1 MNISYS
7 MLRCTIFSDVYMN
20 ILYCVESGKLDDHR
34 APTYCTT
41 HICSSLHFNRLC
53 SRVVIP
59 LTSSSLH
66 SRGNSADKL
75 ERENTQPKSDVLF
88 PSRNDAFLFLCLIS
102 KQGNDL
108 YVWIGALI
116 IPSRTVNTGGSVHSC
131 ESPSWK
137 LLLRTI
143 NCVSCTQITKVYRKS
158 KTISVDS
165 KERKK
170 GGRKYHASV
179 CQRITENFNKM
190 VNV

>member
-1 MNISYS
+1 MKGGEGWGGGAVCKIMTCETNTLVQNTRLVYIRTRARSMNISYW

-88 PSRNDAFLFLCLIS
+88 PSRNDAFLFLCLFS

-131 ESPSWK
+131 ESPS
-137 LLLRTI
+137 
-143 NCVSCTQITKVYRKS
+143 
-158 KTISVDS
+158 
-165 KERKK
+165 
-170 GGRKYHASV
+170 
-179 CQRITENFNKM
+179 
-190 VNV
+190 